1 MFRFAKT
8 LSRTTATPLIQYV
21 VRRSL
26 AKEIKFGSD
35 ARVLMLQGVDILADA
50 VAVTMG
56 PKVSFNIFL
65 KLTKKNDF
73 CIFRD
78 EMLFLNKVG
87 VHQKLL
93 KMVLQLLK
101 ESNLKINFK
110 ILVLNLFKMLQIIR
124 MKKPV

>member
-8 LSRTTATPLIQYV
+8 LSRTTATPLIQHV

-56 PKVSFNIFL
+56 PKVSLNIFL
-65 KLTKKNDF
+65 N
-73 CIFRD
+73 
-78 EMLFLNKVG
+78 
-87 VHQKLL
+87 
-93 KMVLQLLK
+93 
-101 ESNLKINFK
+101 
-110 ILVLNLFKMLQIIR
+110 
-124 MKKPV
+124 

>member
-8 LSRTTATPLIQYV
+8 LSRTAATPLIQHV

-56 PKVSFNIFL
+56 PKVSFNIFF

-73 CIFRD
+73 RIFRD

>member
-8 LSRTTATPLIQYV
+8 LSRTTPLIQHV

-56 PKVSFNIFL
+56 PKVSFNIF
-65 KLTKKNDF
+65 KFTENDF
-73 CIFRD
+73 FIFRD

>member
-8 LSRTTATPLIQYV
+8 LSRTTPLIQHV

-56 PKVSFNIFL
+56 PKV
-65 KLTKKNDF
+65 
-73 CIFRD
+73 
-78 EMLFLNKVG
+78 
-87 VHQKLL
+87 
-93 KMVLQLLK
+93 
-101 ESNLKINFK
+101 NF
-110 ILVLNLFKMLQIIR
+110 IILNLQN
-124 MKKPV
+124 